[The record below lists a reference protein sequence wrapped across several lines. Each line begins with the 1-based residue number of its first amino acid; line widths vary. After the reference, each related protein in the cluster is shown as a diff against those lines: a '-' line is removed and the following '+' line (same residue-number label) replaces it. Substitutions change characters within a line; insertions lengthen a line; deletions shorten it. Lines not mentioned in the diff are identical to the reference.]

1 MERYNII
8 KNPKKVEYE
17 KIYTELFIRS
27 KIEKANDIFRP
38 DGQSRD
44 RKRWLKRQAYIT
56 RCRFILIYIFCIKNV
71 QFCLMV
77 TYKRSNHGKIGRE
90 LGKSGARWSQV
101 QLREPI

>member
-44 RKRWLKRQAYIT
+44 RKRWLKKAS
-56 RCRFILIYIFCIKNV
+56 V
-71 QFCLMV
+71 H
-77 TYKRSNHGKIGRE
+77 YKM
-90 LGKSGARWSQV
+90 
-101 QLREPI
+101 